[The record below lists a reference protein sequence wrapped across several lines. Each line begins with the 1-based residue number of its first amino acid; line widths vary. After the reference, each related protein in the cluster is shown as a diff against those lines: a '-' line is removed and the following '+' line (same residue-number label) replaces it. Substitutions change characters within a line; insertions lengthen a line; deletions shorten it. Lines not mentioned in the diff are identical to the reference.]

1 MEASHP
7 KDIIVY
13 QANHQA
19 QAQQFAKRLSVDE
32 FKKLDEKRI
41 KDEFNVLRS
50 WLRSSETPTLQTK
63 TMFFTTMKKA
73 KTDTAI
79 STHVLVS
86 AM

>member
-50 WLRSSETPTLQTK
+50 
-63 TMFFTTMKKA
+63 
-73 KTDTAI
+73 
-79 STHVLVS
+79 
-86 AM
+86 